1 MSKIKKYLTVPMAVS
16 FVLGGIAALS
26 FGFVASLLS
35 PAADAVKSI
44 TNKVTPSA

>member
-1 MSKIKKYLTVPMAVS
+1 MAVS

-35 PAADAVKSI
+35 PAAGVVKSVA
-44 TNKVTPSA
+44 NKVTPSA